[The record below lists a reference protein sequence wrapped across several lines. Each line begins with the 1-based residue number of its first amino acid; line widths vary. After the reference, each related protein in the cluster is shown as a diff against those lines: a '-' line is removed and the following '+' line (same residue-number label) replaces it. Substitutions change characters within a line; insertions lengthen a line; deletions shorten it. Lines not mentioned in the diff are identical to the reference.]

1 MAIHSDEYRKFVA
14 SLRVDITHSA
24 GYNFSMSKKLT
35 AIILILLL
43 SVALAS
49 CKPNETKSY
58 VTVTFV
64 TGCDIVIEPITI
76 DGKEEKYMPE
86 DPMRAGYEFAGWYYD
101 QLFMNPFSTSDAIT
115 MDITLYAKWIKK
127 GSTTPDDRPDIEDD
141 KGIKYNYDSENGYYI
156 VTGYAGDAE
165 SIVVPARY
173 NATPVMKI
181 AANAFSGTS
190 LKSVTLGENIINIGD
205 YAFRNCLSLTKI
217 TVADGNAYY
226 KTKDGILYNKE
237 ITTLMV
243 VPCAFENDTL
253 KLSGVTQILPYAFE
267 NCSVSVAFT
276 DDKYPIIESFAFAG
290 IKGDVTVAECVTE
303 IRKDAFNGA
312 TGKVLFAAG
321 NTISALR
328 NGSFDNYHGET
339 LVVPGT
345 VNTIEWQAF
354 YDCTATVILTNTFL
368 TSIGERAFAGYRGK
382 TLVIPASVTEIG
394 KNAFYWARTEIT
406 FAEGSLYETVGE
418 QAFASFGGSEVKG
431 EYGGKVTFP
440 DSVKTVKK
448 NAFYGS
454 YSYVYFLCKKE
465 EITFESGAMSMFKG
479 KANYL
484 G

>member
-1 MAIHSDEYRKFVA
+1 MRKKF
-14 SLRVDITHSA
+14 
-24 GYNFSMSKKLT
+24 T
-35 AIILILLL
+35 AIVLILLL
-43 SVALAS
+43 CVALVS
-49 CKPNETKSY
+49 CKQNPTKSS

-76 DGKEEKYMPE
+76 DGKEEKHMPE

-101 QLFMNPFSTSDAIT
+101 QLFMNPFSTADAIT

-127 GSTTPDDRPDIEDD
+127 GTTAPDERPTIKDD
-141 KGIKYNYDSENGYYI
+141 KGIKYVYDKEGGFYI
-156 VTGYAGDAE
+156 VTGYVGDAE
-165 SIVVPARY
+165 SVVVPARY

-181 AANAFSGTS
+181 ASNAFSGTT

-205 YAFRNCLSLTKI
+205 YAFRKCLNLTKI
-217 TVADGNAYY
+217 TVSDGNAYY

-237 ITTLMV
+237 LTTVMAA
-243 VPCAFENDTL
+243 PCAYENANLTL
-253 KLSGVTQILPYAFE
+253 GGVTRILPYAFE
-267 NCSVSVAFT
+267 NCSVSVAFS

-321 NTISALR
+321 NAITALR
-328 NGSFDNYHGET
+328 NGSFDNYNGET

-354 YDCTATVILTNTFL
+354 YDCTATVILTNAFL

-394 KNAFYWARTEIT
+394 KNAFYGARTEIT

-418 QAFASFGGSEVKG
+418 QSFASFGGSDVKG

-440 DSVKTVKK
+440 ESVKTVKK

-454 YSYVYFLCKKE
+454 YSYVYFACKEE

-479 KANYL
+479 EAFYL

>member
-1 MAIHSDEYRKFVA
+1 MAN
-14 SLRVDITHSA
+14 VDINFVA
-24 GYNFSMSKKLT
+24 GYNFSMNKKFT
-35 AIILILLL
+35 AIILIFLL
-43 SVALAS
+43 SVVLVS
-49 CKPNETKSY
+49 CDNGEKKSC

-64 TGCDIVIEPITI
+64 TGCDTVIDPITI

-127 GSTTPDDRPDIEDD
+127 GSTTPDDRPIVEDD
-141 KGIKYNYDSENGYYI
+141 KGIKYNYDSEDGYYI
-156 VTGYAGDAE
+156 VSGYVGDAT

-173 NATPVMKI
+173 NAAPVMKI
-181 AANAFSGTS
+181 ADNAFSGTS
-190 LKSVTLGENIINIGD
+190 LTSVTLGENIIKIGD
-205 YAFRNCLSLTKI
+205 YAFRNCLGLTKI
-217 TVADGNAYY
+217 TVSDGNAYY

-237 ITTLMV
+237 LTTLMV
-243 VPCAFENDTL
+243 VPCAFGNDTL
-253 KLSGVTQILPYAFE
+253 TLSGVTQILPYAFE
-267 NCSVSVAFT
+267 NCSVSVSFV

-312 TGKVLFAAG
+312 KGKVLFAAG
-321 NTISALR
+321 NAISALR
-328 NGSFDNYHGET
+328 NGSFDNYNGET

-345 VNTIEWQAF
+345 VKTIEWQAF
-354 YDCTATVILTNTFL
+354 YDCTATVILTNTYL

-394 KNAFYWARTEIT
+394 KNAFYGARTEIT
-406 FAEGSLYETVGE
+406 FENGSLYETVGE
-418 QAFASFGGSEVKG
+418 QSFASFGGSDVKG

-440 DSVKTVKK
+440 AGVKKVEK

-454 YSYVYFLCKKE
+454 YSYVYFSCKEE

-479 KANYL
+479 EANYL

>member
-1 MAIHSDEYRKFVA
+1 MRKKF
-14 SLRVDITHSA
+14 
-24 GYNFSMSKKLT
+24 T
-35 AIILILLL
+35 AIVLILLL
-43 SVALAS
+43 CVALVS
-49 CKPNETKSY
+49 CKQNPTKSS

-64 TGCDIVIEPITI
+64 TVCDIVIEPITI
-76 DGKEEKYMPE
+76 DGKEEKHMPE

-101 QLFMNPFSTSDAIT
+101 QLFMNPFSTADAIT
-115 MDITLYAKWIKK
+115 MDITLYAKWMKK
-127 GSTTPDDRPDIEDD
+127 GTTAPDERPTIKDD
-141 KGIKYNYDSENGYYI
+141 KGIKYVYDKEGGFYI
-156 VTGYAGDAE
+156 VTGYVGDAE
-165 SIVVPARY
+165 SVVVPARY

-181 AANAFSGTS
+181 ASNAFSGTT

-205 YAFRNCLSLTKI
+205 YAFRKCLNLTKI
-217 TVADGNAYY
+217 TVSDGNAYY

-237 ITTLMV
+237 LTTVMAA
-243 VPCAFENDTL
+243 PCAYENANLTL
-253 KLSGVTQILPYAFE
+253 GGVTRILPYAFE
-267 NCSVSVAFT
+267 NCSVSVAFS

-321 NTISALR
+321 NAITALR
-328 NGSFDNYHGET
+328 NGSFDNYNGET

-354 YDCTATVILTNTFL
+354 YDCTATVILTNAFL

-394 KNAFYWARTEIT
+394 KNAFYGARTEIT

-418 QAFASFGGSEVKG
+418 QSFASFGGSDVKG

-440 DSVKTVKK
+440 ESVKTVKK

-454 YSYVYFLCKKE
+454 YSYVYFACKEE

-479 KANYL
+479 EAFYL

>member
-1 MAIHSDEYRKFVA
+1 MRKKF
-14 SLRVDITHSA
+14 
-24 GYNFSMSKKLT
+24 T
-35 AIILILLL
+35 AIVLILLL
-43 SVALAS
+43 CVALVS
-49 CKPNETKSY
+49 CKQNPTKSS

-76 DGKEEKYMPE
+76 DGKEEKHMPE

-101 QLFMNPFSTSDAIT
+101 QLFMNPFSTADAIT

-127 GSTTPDDRPDIEDD
+127 GTTAPDERPTIKDD
-141 KGIKYNYDSENGYYI
+141 KGIKYVYDKEGGFYT
-156 VTGYAGDAE
+156 VTGYVGDAE
-165 SIVVPARY
+165 SVVVPARY

-181 AANAFSGTS
+181 ASNAFSGTT

-205 YAFRNCLSLTKI
+205 YAFRKCLNLTKI
-217 TVADGNAYY
+217 TVSDGNAYY

-237 ITTLMV
+237 LTTVMAA
-243 VPCAFENDTL
+243 PCAYENANLTL
-253 KLSGVTQILPYAFE
+253 GGVTRILPYAFE
-267 NCSVSVAFT
+267 NCSVSVAFS

-321 NTISALR
+321 NAITALR
-328 NGSFDNYHGET
+328 NGSFDNYNGET

-354 YDCTATVILTNTFL
+354 YDCTATVILTNAFL

-394 KNAFYWARTEIT
+394 KNAFYGARTEIT

-418 QAFASFGGSEVKG
+418 QSFASFGGSDVKG

-440 DSVKTVKK
+440 ENVKTVKK

-454 YSYVYFLCKKE
+454 YSYVYFACKEE

-479 KANYL
+479 EAFYL

>member
-1 MAIHSDEYRKFVA
+1 MRKKF
-14 SLRVDITHSA
+14 
-24 GYNFSMSKKLT
+24 T
-35 AIILILLL
+35 AIVLILLL
-43 SVALAS
+43 CVALVS
-49 CKPNETKSY
+49 CKQIPTKSS

-76 DGKEEKYMPE
+76 DGKEEKHMPE

-101 QLFMNPFSTSDAIT
+101 QLFMNPFSTADAIT

-127 GSTTPDDRPDIEDD
+127 GTTAPDERPTIKDD
-141 KGIKYNYDSENGYYI
+141 KGIKYVYDKEGGFYI
-156 VTGYAGDAE
+156 VTGYVGDAE
-165 SIVVPARY
+165 SVVVPARY

-181 AANAFSGTS
+181 ASNAFSGTT

-205 YAFRNCLSLTKI
+205 YAFRKCLNLTKI
-217 TVADGNAYY
+217 TVSDGNAYY

-237 ITTLMV
+237 LTTVMAA
-243 VPCAFENDTL
+243 PCAYENANLTL
-253 KLSGVTQILPYAFE
+253 GGVTRILPYAFE
-267 NCSVSVAFT
+267 NCSVSVAFS

-321 NTISALR
+321 NAITALR
-328 NGSFDNYHGET
+328 NGSFDNYNGET

-354 YDCTATVILTNTFL
+354 YDCTATVILTNAFL

-394 KNAFYWARTEIT
+394 KNAFYGARTEIT

-418 QAFASFGGSEVKG
+418 QSFASFGGSDVKG

-440 DSVKTVKK
+440 ESVKTVKK

-454 YSYVYFLCKKE
+454 YSYVYFACKEE

-479 KANYL
+479 EAFYL

>member
-1 MAIHSDEYRKFVA
+1 MRK
-14 SLRVDITHSA
+14 
-24 GYNFSMSKKLT
+24 NFT
-35 AIILILLL
+35 AIVLILLL
-43 SVALAS
+43 CVALVS
-49 CKPNETKSY
+49 CKQIPTKSS

-76 DGKEEKYMPE
+76 DGKEEKHMPE

-101 QLFMNPFSTSDAIT
+101 QLFMNPFSTADAIT

-127 GSTTPDDRPDIEDD
+127 GTTAPDERPTIKDD
-141 KGIKYNYDSENGYYI
+141 KGIKYVYDKEGGFYI
-156 VTGYAGDAE
+156 VTGYVGDAE
-165 SIVVPARY
+165 SVVVPARY

-181 AANAFSGTS
+181 ASNAFSGTT

-205 YAFRNCLSLTKI
+205 YAFRNCLNLTKI
-217 TVADGNAYY
+217 TVSDGNAYY

-237 ITTLMV
+237 LTTVMAA
-243 VPCAFENDTL
+243 PCAYENDNLTL
-253 KLSGVTQILPYAFE
+253 GGVTRILPYAFE
-267 NCSVSVAFT
+267 NCSVSVAFS

-321 NTISALR
+321 NAITALR
-328 NGSFDNYHGET
+328 NGSFDNYNGET

-354 YDCTATVILTNTFL
+354 YDCTATVILTNAFL

-394 KNAFYWARTEIT
+394 KNAFYGARTEIT

-418 QAFASFGGSEVKG
+418 QSFASFGGSDVKG

-440 DSVKTVKK
+440 ESVKTVKK

-454 YSYVYFLCKKE
+454 YSYVYFACKEE

-479 KANYL
+479 EAFYL